1 MLYLVNRDKP
11 AENDSHRIGNMA
23 GKRDE
28 RRDLHGVIAAIATA
42 VDPNGEPDCSRS
54 IALARFLLANGCDG
68 LNVLGTTGEATSF
81 SLDQRRRVMNAYA
94 ESGLPLTRMMVGTG
108 AAALAD
114 AIALTR
120 HAAELGFAGA
130 LVLPPFYY
138 KGVGDDGLVAIVEA
152 ILSATAA
159 QPIQLYL
166 YHFPAQSGLPWHV
179 GLVRRLL
186 ASFGSRI
193 VGLKDSSGD
202 MAYAREAAAI
212 APSFKV
218 FPSTEAALPDARSGP
233 FAGCISAT
241 ANLNA
246 DLCARAYRSGD
257 AAALAE
263 AVATRKLFDGKP
275 LVPGIKALLAHIH
288 GDPQWARMQPPL
300 SGYPAADRAAAI
312 AGYDTVRAKR
322 VA

>member
-1 MLYLVNRDKP
+1 
-11 AENDSHRIGNMA
+11 MA
-23 GKRDE
+23 GKLGRAE
-28 RRDLHGVIAAIATA
+28 RDLHGVIAAIATA
-42 VDPNGEPDCSRS
+42 VDARGEPDCARS

-94 ESGLPLTRMMVGTG
+94 ESGLLLDRMMVGTG

-114 AIALTR
+114 AVTLTR

-138 KGVGDDGLVAIVEA
+138 KGVSDDGLVAVIEA

-159 QPIQLYL
+159 RPIPLYL

-179 GLVRRLL
+179 ALVRRLVE
-186 ASFGSRI
+186 SFGGRI

-212 APSFKV
+212 APGFRV
-218 FPSTEAALPDARSGP
+218 FPSTEAALPEARNSFVNAVLQACGNARGQNSYIGGP
-233 FAGCISAT
+233 NASNIAT
-241 ANLNA
+241 
-246 DLCARAYRSGD
+246 
-257 AAALAE
+257 
-263 AVATRKLFDGKP
+263 
-275 LVPGIKALLAHIH
+275 
-288 GDPQWARMQPPL
+288 
-300 SGYPAADRAAAI
+300 
-312 AGYDTVRAKR
+312 
-322 VA
+322 